1 LEVKTVDDR
10 EIISIPISIVAAMRI
25 IVALTLALCQAPP
38 EEA

>member
-10 EIISIPISIVAAMRI
+10 EIISIPIRIVAAMRI
-25 IVALTLALCQAPP
+25 IVVSTLALSHAPP